1 MLTIGFI
8 FPSSDY
14 LHDPFR
20 GDPHTHFQILTVLEN
35 ALRSS
40 VKVSLIDLRGVDK
53 KFAVYHIPECD
64 VYLHSVYTLDFEE
77 QKSIVGALRERYP
90 LAKHIAGGPHAA
102 VFQEECLKIF
112 DSLIIGDGERS
123 IVRAVGDIMSYRLEK
138 KYIQETPVDINNYP
152 YPRRHYLP
160 ASAVARKG
168 LLMLKD
174 DRCLDDILTT
184 TTIFSRGCPFNC
196 YFCAMPE
203 LKKYSPGIRFRSAE
217 SVTQE
222 IEYLKKEYGIG
233 GISMLDELAFPP
245 GAGKALPYIE
255 AIGRTGIKWKAQC
268 RVDGVTP
275 EIARSLKAAGCVIM
289 CLGIESVWQDS
300 LDRIN
305 KKIDLKKTRESI
317 RLLKENGIETRVYMI
332 MGLPGEP
339 EDIVDRTWSFIKET
353 SPDLVYMCLL
363 TVRPG
368 TRMYDNPSEFGFK
381 CVTTDWAKTMHLFG
395 RYEDEKPTLTFEYA
409 EKTPWGKGM
418 SAERITANYLEIQ
431 RRLVEAGLA
440 RR

>member
-1 MLTIGFI
+1 MLKIGFI

-20 GDPHTHFQILTVLEN
+20 GDPHTHFQILTVLQKE
-35 ALRSS
+35 LGSS
-40 VKVSLIDLRGVDK
+40 VKASLIDLRGIDK
-53 KFAVYHIPECD
+53 KFALYHIPECD
-64 VYLHSVYTLDFEE
+64 IYLHSVYTLDFRE
-77 QKSIVGALRERYP
+77 QKSIVSALRGRYP
-90 LAKHIAGGPHAA
+90 SAKHIAGGPHAA

-112 DSLIIGDGERS
+112 DSLIIGDGEDTVVKAARD
-123 IVRAVGDIMSYRLEK
+123 VMSSLKK
-138 KYIQETPVDINNYP
+138 KYAQEIPVDINLYP
-152 YPRRHYLP
+152 YPKRHFLP
-160 ASAVARKG
+160 ESAVARKG
-168 LLMLKD
+168 LLTLKD
-174 DRCLDDILTT
+174 DRSLDELLTT
-184 TTIFSRGCPFNC
+184 TVIFSRGCPYNC
-196 YFCAMPE
+196 YFCAMPA
-203 LKKYSPGIRFRSAE
+203 LKKYSPGIRFKKPELVAE
-217 SVTQE
+217 E
-222 IEYLKKEYGIG
+222 IEYLKREYAIG
-233 GISMLDELAFPP
+233 GISLLDELSFPTAP
-245 GAGKALPYIE
+245 GKALPYIE

-275 EIARSLKAAGCVIM
+275 EIARALRAAGCVIM

-305 KKIDLKKTRESI
+305 KKINIKKTMESI

-339 EDIVDRTWSFIKET
+339 DDIVDRTWNFIKET

-368 TRMYDNPSEFGFK
+368 TRMYENPSEFGFK
-381 CVTTDWAKTMHLFG
+381 CVTTDWDRTMHLFG
-395 RYEDEKPTLTFEYA
+395 RYEDEKPTLTFEYD
-409 EKTPWGKGM
+409 ETTPWGKGM
-418 SAERITANYLEIQ
+418 SAEKITANYVELQ